1 MKPNQKWLGYLTA
14 QKWGKTQ
21 AEPKKTNQHE
31 PGLLSYSNYGYVQQ
45 WHWTNVDRLTFFFSH
60 ELTAQR
66 EKHLHNVVV
75 LF

>member
-45 WHWTNVDRLTFFFSH
+45 
-60 ELTAQR
+60 
-66 EKHLHNVVV
+66 
-75 LF
+75 